1 MDICIES
8 ADIGG
13 GEPELVV
20 AGYRDL
26 TSAVGLAVVLSYRSG
41 T

>member
-1 MDICIES
+1 MDICTES

-13 GEPELVV
+13 GEPELLV

-26 TSAVGLAVVLSYRSG
+26 TLASGLAVVLGYRSG